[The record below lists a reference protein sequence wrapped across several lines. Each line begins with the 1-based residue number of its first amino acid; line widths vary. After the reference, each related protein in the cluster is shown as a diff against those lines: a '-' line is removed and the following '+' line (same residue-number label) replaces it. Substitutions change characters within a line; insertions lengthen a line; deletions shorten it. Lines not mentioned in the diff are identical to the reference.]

1 MAASQDIL
9 LTYKTDT
16 GEVTKSLDEIVSG
29 LEGVDNKL
37 KESTKKTEGLQKGLV
52 TSSKEGVK
60 GFNVLD
66 TALKASGIVWI
77 ASKFIQFA
85 SVLLENKKVAEALE
99 VVMASVGVVMNQLF
113 EAVEPLGDV
122 LMNVFNNPMET
133 IKNLGKIIKEN
144 IINRFEGIL
153 EFLPAIGK
161 AISLVFKGEF
171 AEAGKVAADAA
182 GKMVLGVENVTDK
195 IVAAGEAI
203 GEFATDFVDSTKT
216 AISSSN
222 DLVKAQ
228 QRLRD
233 QQRDLNVEYAQA
245 RAEIEQLKQ
254 KRDDERLSIEERVEA
269 AQRASDLDQEFAD
282 KREAIANR
290 EVALVQREIEQQG
303 ETVERLD
310 RLAEAR
316 IAAAEAAES
325 SAAVQTELMTSI
337 IGLQN
342 EQIAKNDE
350 IDAAEAERVADIIA
364 RQEEIDAV
372 LENQKTLEILRLQDK
387 YREMRRLA
395 ALQGQTLAGDLEAE
409 RIELEAI
416 NSKYDAIDIANAKAV
431 FDSRVQFATQALGAL
446 AALNEAFSGDS
457 EKQQKKAFQ
466 RNKAIG
472 ISTAIISTAGAIIGA
487 LNPALNGGVAL
498 PAALPGALVAAAT
511 GAAQIAVIAKSRF
524 KSGGASTPPGPSG
537 GGGGGAAP
545 TPTAPQLDLSFL
557 GGGAGQDGFRTYVI
571 ASEVSNSQQANQ
583 KINDQAALVG

>member
-1 MAASQDIL
+1 MAATQDIL

-29 LEGVDNKL
+29 LEGVDNKI
-37 KESTKKTEGLQKGLV
+37 EETAQGTKKVEAG
-52 TSSKEGVK
+52 
-60 GFNVLD
+60 
-66 TALKASGIVWI
+66 LKATGKAGSIGFKAIGGAIAATGIGLLVQI
-77 ASKFIQFA
+77 VATLIKKFT
-85 SVLLENKKVAEALE
+85 ENKKVAEALE
-99 VVMASVGVVMNQLF
+99 VVFAGIGAVINQLF
-113 EAVEPLGDV
+113 EVVEPLGDV
-122 LMNVFNNPMET
+122 LMNAFKNPMET
-133 IKNLGKIIKEN
+133 IKNIGTAIKEN
-144 IINRFEGIL
+144 LINRFQGLL
-153 EFLPAIGK
+153 EFIPAVGK
-161 AISLVFKGEF
+161 AIGLALKGKF
-171 AEAGKVAADAA
+171 RAAGKVAADAV
-182 GKMVLGVENVTDK
+182 GKVALGVENVTDK
-195 IVAAGEAI
+195 VAETAKAVT
-203 GEFATDFVDSTKT
+203 EFATDFVASAKKS
-216 AISSSN
+216 ISASN

-290 EVALVQREIEQQG
+290 EVELVQREIEQQG

-342 EQIAKNDE
+342 EQIAK
-350 IDAAEAERVADIIA
+350 
-364 RQEEIDAV
+364 QEEINALSEEQIDEIISRQEQIDEIVEAGQNR
-372 LENQKTLEILRLQDK
+372 EIQKVKDK
-387 YREMRRLA
+387 YL
-395 ALQGQTLAGDLEAE
+395 ALQKEAAKNGQTLKGAEEAQ

-416 NSKYDAIDIANAKAV
+416 NSKYDAIDKANVKAV

-472 ISTAIISTAGAIIGA
+472 ISTAIINTAGAIIGA
-487 LNPALNGGVAL
+487 INPASGGL
-498 PAALPGALVAAAT
+498 GIPAGLPGAAIAAAT
-511 GAAQIAVIAKSRF
+511 GVAQIATIAKSRF
-524 KSGGASTPPGPSG
+524 KSAGSPPPAPSG
-537 GGGGGAAP
+537 GGGGAAGPP
-545 TPTAPQLDLSFL
+545 TPTAPQLDLGFL

>member
-1 MAASQDIL
+1 
-9 LTYKTDT
+9 
-16 GEVTKSLDEIVSG
+16 
-29 LEGVDNKL
+29 
-37 KESTKKTEGLQKGLV
+37 
-52 TSSKEGVK
+52 
-60 GFNVLD
+60 
-66 TALKASGIVWI
+66 
-77 ASKFIQFA
+77 
-85 SVLLENKKVAEALE
+85 
-99 VVMASVGVVMNQLF
+99 MNAF
-113 EAVEPLGDV
+113 K
-122 LMNVFNNPMET
+122 NPMET
-133 IKNLGKIIKEN
+133 IKKIGTAIKEN
-144 IINRFEGIL
+144 LINRFQGLL
-153 EFLPAIGK
+153 EFLPAVGK
-161 AISLVFKGEF
+161 AIGLALKGKF
-171 AEAGKVAADAA
+171 SEAGKVAADAA

-195 IVAAGEAI
+195 IAAAGKAI
-203 GEFATDFVDSTKT
+203 GEFATDFVESTKT

-269 AQRASDLDQEFAD
+269 AQMASDLDQEFAD

-342 EQIAKNDE
+342 EQIAKNEE
-350 IDAAEAERVADIIA
+350 IDAAEADRVADIIA
-364 RQEEIDAV
+364 RQEQIDAV

-416 NSKYDAIDIANAKAV
+416 NSKYDDIDKANAKAV

-472 ISTAIISTAGAIIGA
+472 ISTAIINTAGAIIGA
-487 LNPALNGGVAL
+487 INPASGGL
-498 PAALPGALVAAAT
+498 GIPAGLPGAAIAAAT
-511 GAAQIAVIAKSRF
+511 GVAQIATIAKSRF
-524 KSGGASTPPGPSG
+524 KSAGSPPPAPSG
-537 GGGGGAAP
+537 GGGGAAGLP

>member
-29 LEGVDNKL
+29 LEGVDNKIEETA
-37 KESTKKTEGLQKGLV
+37 KGTKKVEAG
-52 TSSKEGVK
+52 
-60 GFNVLD
+60 
-66 TALKASGIVWI
+66 LKATGKAGSIGFKAIGGAIAATGIGLLVQI
-77 ASKFIQFA
+77 VATLIKKFT
-85 SVLLENKKVAEALE
+85 ENKKVAEALE
-99 VVMASVGVVMNQLF
+99 VVFAGIGAVINTLF
-113 EAVEPLGDV
+113 EVAEPLGDA
-122 LMNVFNNPMET
+122 LIDAFKNPVET
-133 IKNLGKIIKEN
+133 LKNFGKIIKEN
-144 IINRFEGIL
+144 IINRFEGLL
-153 EFLPAIGK
+153 EFIPAVGE
-161 AISLVFKGEF
+161 AISLAFQLKFK
-171 AEAGKVAADAA
+171 EAGKVAADAV
-182 GKMVLGVENVTDK
+182 GKIVLGVENVTDK
-195 IVAAGEAI
+195 ISEAGEAI

-216 AISSSN
+216 AISSSD

-254 KRDDERLSIEERVEA
+254 KRDDERLSIEERIEA
-269 AQRASDLDQEFAD
+269 AQMASDLDQEFAD

-290 EVALVQREIEQQG
+290 EVELVQKEIALQG

-310 RLAEAR
+310 TLAEAR

-337 IGLQN
+337 FGLEQESILIG
-342 EQIAKNDE
+342 EEKIAKE
-350 IDAAEAERVADIIA
+350 AEAAAETARLLKEENDLKQKNAEDDIA
-364 RQEEIDAV
+364 RNKEVFES
-372 LENQKTLEILRLQDK
+372 
-387 YREMRRLA
+387 
-395 ALQGQTLAGDLEAE
+395 
-409 RIELEAI
+409 RI
-416 NSKYDAIDIANAKAV
+416 
-431 FDSRVQFATQALGAL
+431 QFATQALGAL

-472 ISTAIISTAGAIIGA
+472 ISTAIINTAGAIIGA
-487 LNPALNGGVAL
+487 INPASGGL
-498 PAALPGALVAAAT
+498 GIPAGLPGAAIAAAT
-511 GAAQIAVIAKSRF
+511 GVAQIATIAKSRF
-524 KSGGASTPPGPSG
+524 KSAGSPPPAPSG
-537 GGGGGAAP
+537 GGGGAAGPP
-545 TPTAPQLDLSFL
+545 TPTAPQLDLGFL

>member
-1 MAASQDIL
+1 MANSQDIL

-16 GEVTKSLDEIVSG
+16 GEVTKSLDEIASG
-29 LEGVDNKL
+29 LEGVDKKL
-37 KESTKKTEGLQKGLV
+37 DETAKGTQKVGA
-52 TSSKEGVK
+52 G
-60 GFNVLD
+60 
-66 TALKASGIVWI
+66 LKASGKAGAIGFKAIGAAIAATGIGLLVQIVATLI
-77 ASKFIQFA
+77 QKFT
-85 SVLLENKKVAEALE
+85 ENKKVAEALE
-99 VVMASVGVVMNQLF
+99 IVFSGIGAVINTLF
-113 EAVEPLGDV
+113 EVAEPLGDV
-122 LMNVFNNPMET
+122 LMNAFNNPMET
-133 IKNLGKIIKEN
+133 IENLGKIIKEN
-144 IINRFEGIL
+144 IINRFEGML

-161 AISLVFKGEF
+161 AIALVFKGKF

-203 GEFATDFVDSTKT
+203 GEFATDFVASAKKS
-216 AISSSN
+216 ISSSN
-222 DLVKAQ
+222 DLIKAQ
-228 QRLRD
+228 QRLRN

-254 KRDDERLSIEERVEA
+254 KRDDERLSIEDRIAA
-269 AQRASDLDQEFAD
+269 AQEASDLDQEFAD

-290 EVALVQREIEQQG
+290 EVALVQREIELQG

-310 RLAEAR
+310 QLAEAR

-342 EQIAKNDE
+342 EQIAKQEELNALSEEQINDVISRQDQIDEIVEAGQNREIQKVKDKYIALQEEARLNNQILVDAEEAQQIE
-350 IDAAEAERVADIIA
+350 IDAINQKYSDIEIA
-364 RQEEIDAV
+364 R
-372 LENQKTLEILRLQDK
+372 N
-387 YREMRRLA
+387 
-395 ALQGQTLAGDLEAE
+395 
-409 RIELEAI
+409 
-416 NSKYDAIDIANAKAV
+416 KAV
-431 FDSRVQFATQALGAL
+431 FDSRVQFATRALGAL

-487 LNPALNGGVAL
+487 LNPAVGGL
-498 PAALPGALVAAAT
+498 GIPLGLPGAAIAAAT
-511 GAAQIAVIAKSRF
+511 GAAQIATIAKSRF
-524 KSGGASTPPGPSG
+524 KSAGSPPPAPSG
-537 GGGGGAAP
+537 GGGDGAAP
-545 TPTAPQLDLSFL
+545 TLSAPQLDLSFL
-557 GGGAGQDGFRTYVI
+557 GSGAGQTGFRTYVI

>member
-1 MAASQDIL
+1 MATTQNMTLKMSA
-9 LTYKTDT
+9 DT
-16 GEVTKSLDEIVSG
+16 GEVTKSIDDLVSG
-29 LEGVDNKL
+29 LKGVEKQVEETA
-37 KESTKKTEGLQKGLV
+37 KSTKKVEAGLEATGKAGSIGFQAIGGAIKATGIGLLVGLV
-52 TSSKEGVK
+52 AKLIE
-60 GFNVLD
+60 
-66 TALKASGIVWI
+66 
-77 ASKFIQFA
+77 KFT
-85 SVLLENKKVAEALE
+85 ENKKVAEALE
-99 VVMASVGVVMNQLF
+99 VVFAGIGAVINQLF
-113 EAVEPLGDV
+113 EVVEPLGDV
-122 LMNVFNNPMET
+122 LMNAFKNPMET
-133 IKNLGKIIKEN
+133 LKNFGKIIKEN

-195 IVAAGEAI
+195 IAAAGEAI

-245 RAEIEQLKQ
+245 RAEIEQLKL
-254 KRDDERLSIEERVEA
+254 KRDDERLSIEQRIEA
-269 AQRASDLDQEFAD
+269 AQMASDLDQEFAD

-342 EQIAKNDE
+342 EQIAKQEELNALSEEQINDVISRQDQIDE
-350 IDAAEAERVADIIA
+350 IVEAGQNREIQKVKDKYLAL
-364 RQEEIDAV
+364 QEEAR
-372 LENQKTLEILRLQDK
+372 LNNQILVGA
-387 YREMRRLA
+387 E
-395 ALQGQTLAGDLEAE
+395 EAQ

-416 NSKYDAIDIANAKAV
+416 NSKYDDIDKANAKAV
-431 FDSRVQFATQALGAL
+431 LDSRVQFANQALGAL

-472 ISTAIISTAGAIIGA
+472 ISTAIINTAGAIIGA
-487 LNPALNGGVAL
+487 INPASGGL
-498 PAALPGALVAAAT
+498 GIPAGLPGAAIAAAT
-511 GAAQIAVIAKSRF
+511 GVAQIATIAKSRF
-524 KSGGASTPPGPSG
+524 KSAGSPPPAPSG
-537 GGGGGAAP
+537 GGGGAAGPP
-545 TPTAPQLDLSFL
+545 TPTAPQLDLGFL

>member
-1 MAASQDIL
+1 MATTQDIL

-16 GEVTKSLDEIVSG
+16 GEVTRSLDEIVSG
-29 LEGVDNKL
+29 LEGVDNKI
-37 KESTKKTEGLQKGLV
+37 EETAQSTKKVEAGLKATGKAGSIGFNAIGGAIKATGIGLLVGLV
-52 TSSKEGVK
+52 AKLIE
-60 GFNVLD
+60 
-66 TALKASGIVWI
+66 
-77 ASKFIQFA
+77 KFT
-85 SVLLENKKVAEALE
+85 ENKKVAEALE
-99 VVMASVGVVMNQLF
+99 VVFAGIGAVINQLF
-113 EAVEPLGDV
+113 EVVEPLGEAI
-122 LMNVFNNPMET
+122 MNAFKNPMET
-133 IKNLGKIIKEN
+133 IKKIGTAIKEN
-144 IINRFEGIL
+144 LINRFQGLL
-153 EFLPAIGK
+153 EFLPAVGK
-161 AISLVFKGEF
+161 AIGLALKGKF
-171 AEAGKVAADAA
+171 SEAGKVAADAA

-195 IVAAGEAI
+195 IAAAGKAI
-203 GEFATDFVDSTKT
+203 GEFATDFVESTKT

-269 AQRASDLDQEFAD
+269 AQMASDLDQEFAD

-342 EQIAKNDE
+342 EQIANQEELNALTEEQINEVINRQDQIDE
-350 IDAAEAERVADIIA
+350 IVEAGQNREIQKVKDKYIA
-364 RQEEIDAV
+364 LQEEAR
-372 LENQKTLEILRLQDK
+372 LNNQILVGV
-387 YREMRRLA
+387 E
-395 ALQGQTLAGDLEAE
+395 EAQ

-416 NSKYDAIDIANAKAV
+416 NSKYDDIDKANAKAV

-472 ISTAIISTAGAIIGA
+472 ISTAIINTAGAIIGA
-487 LNPALNGGVAL
+487 INPASGGL
-498 PAALPGALVAAAT
+498 GIPAGLPGAAIAAAT
-511 GAAQIAVIAKSRF
+511 GVAQIATIAKSRF
-524 KSGGASTPPGPSG
+524 KSAGSPPPAPSG
-537 GGGGGAAP
+537 GGGGAAGLP

>member
-1 MAASQDIL
+1 MATTQDIL

-29 LEGVDNKL
+29 LQGVDNKI
-37 KESTKKTEGLQKGLV
+37 EETAQSTKKVEAGLKATGKAGSIGFNAIGGAIKATGIGLLVGLV
-52 TSSKEGVK
+52 AK
-60 GFNVLD
+60 L
-66 TALKASGIVWI
+66 IQ
-77 ASKFIQFA
+77 KFT
-85 SVLLENKKVAEALE
+85 ENKKVAEALE
-99 VVMASVGVVMNQLF
+99 VVFAGIGAVINQLF
-113 EAVEPLGDV
+113 EVVEPLGDA
-122 LMNVFNNPMET
+122 LMDAFKNPMET
-133 IKNLGKIIKEN
+133 LKNFGKIIKEN

-195 IVAAGEAI
+195 IIAAGEAI

-254 KRDDERLSIEERVEA
+254 KRDDERLSIEERIEA
-269 AQRASDLDQEFAD
+269 AQRASELDQEFAD

-290 EVALVQREIEQQG
+290 EVELVQREIAMQG

-310 RLAEAR
+310 TLAEAR

-337 IGLQN
+337 YGLEQESILIGEEKIAKDIEAAETRNRLAQ
-342 EQIAKNDE
+342 EESDRKDADAAKDKARDQEIQDAKFQIASQGLAAVSALSSAFASKDEKN
-350 IDAAEAERVADIIA
+350 AERQFKIQKALSLASATVSST
-364 RQEEIDAV
+364 EAV
-372 LENQKTLEILRLQDK
+372 INAYKT
-387 YREMRRLA
+387 A
-395 ALQGQTLAGDLEAE
+395 QGSPFTL
-409 RIELEAI
+409 
-416 NSKYDAIDIANAKAV
+416 
-431 FDSRVQFATQALGAL
+431 
-446 AALNEAFSGDS
+446 
-457 EKQQKKAFQ
+457 
-466 RNKAIG
+466 
-472 ISTAIISTAGAIIGA
+472 
-487 LNPALNGGVAL
+487 LNPAY
-498 PAALPGALVAAAT
+498 PAIQAILAGAF
-511 GAAQIAVIAKSRF
+511 GAAQIATIARSSF
-524 KSGGASTPPGPSG
+524 KSPGAPSPGAG
-537 GGGGGAAP
+537 GGGRGGGTAP

-557 GGGAGQDGFRTYVI
+557 GGGAGQSGFRTYVI

>member
-1 MAASQDIL
+1 MAATQDIL

-29 LEGVDNKL
+29 LEGVDNKI
-37 KESTKKTEGLQKGLV
+37 EETAQSTKKVEAGLKATGKAG
-52 TSSKEGVK
+52 SI
-60 GFNVLD
+60 GFN
-66 TALKASGIVWI
+66 AIGGAIKATGIGLLVGIVAKLI
-77 ASKFIQFA
+77 EKFT
-85 SVLLENKKVAEALE
+85 ENKKVAEALE
-99 VVMASVGVVMNQLF
+99 VVFAGIGAVINTLF
-113 EAVEPLGDV
+113 EVVEPLGDA
-122 LMNVFNNPMET
+122 LINAFNNPMET
-133 IKNLGKIIKEN
+133 LKNFGKIIKEN

-269 AQRASDLDQEFAD
+269 AQRASELDQEFAD

-337 IGLQN
+337 YGLEQEAILIGEEKIAKELEAAETRNRLAQ
-342 EQIAKNDE
+342 EESDRKDAEAAKDKARDQEIQDAKFQIAS
-350 IDAAEAERVADIIA
+350 
-364 RQEEIDAV
+364 QG
-372 LENQKTLEILRLQDK
+372 
-387 YREMRRLA
+387 LA
-395 ALQGQTLAGDLEAE
+395 ALSALSSAFASKDEKNAE
-409 RIELEAI
+409 RQFKIQKALSLASATVSSTEAVI
-416 NSKYDAIDIANAKAV
+416 NAYK
-431 FDSRVQFATQALGAL
+431 
-446 AALNEAFSGDS
+446 
-457 EKQQKKAFQ
+457 
-466 RNKAIG
+466 
-472 ISTAIISTAGAIIGA
+472 TAQGSPFTL
-487 LNPALNGGVAL
+487 LNPAY
-498 PAALPGALVAAAT
+498 PAIQAILAGAF
-511 GAAQIAVIAKSRF
+511 GAAQIATIARSSF
-524 KSGGASTPPGPSG
+524 QSPGAPNPGAG
-537 GGGGGAAP
+537 GGGRGGGTAP
-545 TPTAPQLDLSFL
+545 TPTSPQLDLSFL

>member
-1 MAASQDIL
+1 MAATQDIL

-203 GEFATDFVDSTKT
+203 GEFATDFVASAKKS
-216 AISSSN
+216 ISSSN

-245 RAEIEQLKQ
+245 RAEIEQLKL
-254 KRDDERLSIEERVEA
+254 KRDDERLSIEQRIEA

-290 EVALVQREIEQQG
+290 EVALVQREIEMQG

-446 AALNEAFSGDS
+446 AALNEAFSGSS
-457 EKQQKKAFQ
+457 EKQQKKSFQ

-487 LNPALNGGVAL
+487 LNPALNGGLAL
-498 PAALPGALVAAAT
+498 PVALPGALVAAAT
-511 GAAQIAVIAKSRF
+511 GAAQIATIAKSRF
-524 KSGGASTPPGPSG
+524 KSAGSPPPAPSG
-537 GGGGGAAP
+537 GGGGGGGA
-545 TPTAPQLDLSFL
+545 TPTSPQLALSFL

>member
-1 MAASQDIL
+1 MANSQDIL

-16 GEVTKSLDEIVSG
+16 GEVTKSLDEIASG
-29 LEGVDNKL
+29 LEGVDKKL
-37 KESTKKTEGLQKGLV
+37 DETAKGTQKVGA
-52 TSSKEGVK
+52 G
-60 GFNVLD
+60 
-66 TALKASGIVWI
+66 LKASGKAGAIGFKAIGAAIAATGIGLLVQIVATLI
-77 ASKFIQFA
+77 QKFT
-85 SVLLENKKVAEALE
+85 ENKKVAEALE
-99 VVMASVGVVMNQLF
+99 VVFAGIGAVINTIF
-113 EAVEPLGDV
+113 EVVEPLGDV
-122 LMNVFNNPMET
+122 LMNAFNNPMET

-144 IINRFEGIL
+144 IINRFEGML

-203 GEFATDFVDSTKT
+203 GEFATDFVASAKKS
-216 AISSSN
+216 ISSSN
-222 DLVKAQ
+222 DLIKAQ

-290 EVALVQREIEQQG
+290 EVALVQREIEMQG

-310 RLAEAR
+310 TLAEAR

-337 IGLQN
+337 YGLEQEAILIG
-342 EQIAKNDE
+342 EEKIAKELEAAETRNRLAQEESDRKDA
-350 IDAAEAERVADIIA
+350 DAAKDKARDQEIQDAKFEIA
-364 RQEEIDAV
+364 SQG
-372 LENQKTLEILRLQDK
+372 
-387 YREMRRLA
+387 LA
-395 ALQGQTLAGDLEAE
+395 ALSALSSAFASKDEKNAE
-409 RIELEAI
+409 RQFKIQKALSLASATVSSTEAVI
-416 NSKYDAIDIANAKAV
+416 NAYK
-431 FDSRVQFATQALGAL
+431 
-446 AALNEAFSGDS
+446 
-457 EKQQKKAFQ
+457 
-466 RNKAIG
+466 
-472 ISTAIISTAGAIIGA
+472 TAQGSPFTL
-487 LNPALNGGVAL
+487 LNPAY
-498 PAALPGALVAAAT
+498 PAIQAILAGAF
-511 GAAQIAVIAKSRF
+511 GAAQIATIARSSF
-524 KSGGASTPPGPSG
+524 QSPGAPNPGAG
-537 GGGGGAAP
+537 GGGRGGGTAP

>member
-29 LEGVDNKL
+29 LEGVDNKI
-37 KESTKKTEGLQKGLV
+37 EETAQSTKKVEAGLKATGKAG
-52 TSSKEGVK
+52 SI
-60 GFNVLD
+60 GFN
-66 TALKASGIVWI
+66 AIGGAIKATGIGLLVGIVAKLI
-77 ASKFIQFA
+77 EKFT
-85 SVLLENKKVAEALE
+85 ENKKVAEALE
-99 VVMASVGVVMNQLF
+99 VVFAGIGAVINQLF
-113 EAVEPLGDV
+113 EVVEPLGEAI
-122 LMNVFNNPMET
+122 MNAFKNPMET
-133 IKNLGKIIKEN
+133 IKNIGTAIKEN
-144 IINRFEGIL
+144 LINRFEGLL
-153 EFLPAIGK
+153 EFIPAVGE
-161 AISLVFKGEF
+161 AISLALKGKF
-171 AEAGKVAADAA
+171 SAAGKVAADAV
-182 GKMVLGVENVTDK
+182 GKVALGVENVTDK
-195 IVAAGEAI
+195 VADTAKAVVK
-203 GEFATDFVDSTKT
+203 FATDFVDSTKT

-245 RAEIEQLKQ
+245 RAEIEQLKL
-254 KRDDERLSIEERVEA
+254 KRDDERLSIEQRIEA
-269 AQRASDLDQEFAD
+269 AQMASDLDQEFAD

-342 EQIAKNDE
+342 EQIANQEELNALSEEQINEVISRQTQIDE
-350 IDAAEAERVADIIA
+350 IVEAGQNREIQKVKDKYIA
-364 RQEEIDAV
+364 LQEEAR
-372 LENQKTLEILRLQDK
+372 LNNQILVGA
-387 YREMRRLA
+387 E
-395 ALQGQTLAGDLEAE
+395 EAQ

-416 NSKYDAIDIANAKAV
+416 NSKYDDIDKANAKAV

-446 AALNEAFSGDS
+446 SALNEAFSGDS

-472 ISTAIISTAGAIIGA
+472 ISTAIINTAGAIIGA
-487 LNPALNGGVAL
+487 INPASGGL
-498 PAALPGALVAAAT
+498 GIPAGLPGAAIAAAT
-511 GAAQIAVIAKSRF
+511 GVAQIATIAKSRF
-524 KSGGASTPPGPSG
+524 KSAGSPPPAPSG
-537 GGGGGAAP
+537 GGGGAAGLP

>member
-1 MAASQDIL
+1 MTLKMSA
-9 LTYKTDT
+9 DT
-16 GEVTKSLDEIVSG
+16 GEVTKSIDDLVSG
-29 LEGVDNKL
+29 LKGVEKQVEETA
-37 KESTKKTEGLQKGLV
+37 KSTKKVEAGLEATGKAGSIGFQAIGGAIKATGIGLLVGLV
-52 TSSKEGVK
+52 AKLIE
-60 GFNVLD
+60 
-66 TALKASGIVWI
+66 
-77 ASKFIQFA
+77 KFT
-85 SVLLENKKVAEALE
+85 ENKKVAEALE
-99 VVMASVGVVMNQLF
+99 VVFAGIGAVINQLF
-113 EAVEPLGDV
+113 EVVEPLGDV
-122 LMNVFNNPMET
+122 LMNAFKNPMET
-133 IKNLGKIIKEN
+133 LKNFGKIIKEN

-195 IVAAGEAI
+195 IAAAGEAI

-245 RAEIEQLKQ
+245 RAEIEQLKL
-254 KRDDERLSIEERVEA
+254 KRDDERLSIEQRIEA
-269 AQRASDLDQEFAD
+269 AQMASDLDQEFAD

-342 EQIAKNDE
+342 EQIAKQEELNALSEEQINDVISRQDQIDE
-350 IDAAEAERVADIIA
+350 IVEAGQNREIQKVKDKYLAL
-364 RQEEIDAV
+364 QEEAR
-372 LENQKTLEILRLQDK
+372 LNNQILVGA
-387 YREMRRLA
+387 E
-395 ALQGQTLAGDLEAE
+395 EAQ

-416 NSKYDAIDIANAKAV
+416 NSKYDDIDKANAKAV
-431 FDSRVQFATQALGAL
+431 LDSRVQFANQALGAL

-472 ISTAIISTAGAIIGA
+472 ISTAIINTAGAIIGA
-487 LNPALNGGVAL
+487 INPASGGL
-498 PAALPGALVAAAT
+498 GIPAGLPGAAIAAAT
-511 GAAQIAVIAKSRF
+511 GVAQIATIAKSRF
-524 KSGGASTPPGPSG
+524 KSAGSPPPAPSG
-537 GGGGGAAP
+537 GGGGGGGLP